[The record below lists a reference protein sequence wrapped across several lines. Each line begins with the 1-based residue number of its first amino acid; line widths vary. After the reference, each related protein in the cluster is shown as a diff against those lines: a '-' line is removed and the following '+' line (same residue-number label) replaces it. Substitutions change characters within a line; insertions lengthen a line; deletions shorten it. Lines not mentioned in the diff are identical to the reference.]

1 MATLGPR
8 HRSARQKH
16 LPTLHEQSG
25 WGHGAPLPTK
35 PRVHCTDPLGPGQS
49 PGTDLQSQ
57 LCRAPWPHRCTETK
71 ANLVT
76 QNTPWDVAGP
86 PGAGGRRGHSA
97 PPPSG
102 ANTGWR
108 PRRAHQRAGVQ
119 ASLPSAEQHRCL
131 LNCCLERAP
140 AVVCVCTPRLLC
152 GNLPPIVV
160 FGVPLEVLRSQGWS
174 PMSGTSALKKGPRR
188 ACSLTPLLPPTLLSP
203 APEPWE
209 VSGVM
214 RKPRSPD
221 FVTAVPVDRVAS
233 CPLPVSRKAWPQRLP
248 VQLSHPYTLGN
259 QCSSDKAT
267 TGAGPGS
274 GLHQESCHVGRVWLH

>member
-1 MATLGPR
+1 MSSQVGATEHLSQQSQESTAQTPSAQGRAQEQTCSPSCVEHPGHTGARRQKPTSSLRTLRGMWLAHLGQGGAVATLP
-8 HRSARQKH
+8 
-16 LPTLHEQSG
+16 
-25 WGHGAPLPTK
+25 
-35 PRVHCTDPLGPGQS
+35 
-49 PGTDLQSQ
+49 
-57 LCRAPWPHRCTETK
+57 
-71 ANLVT
+71 
-76 QNTPWDVAGP
+76 
-86 PGAGGRRGHSA
+86 

-108 PRRAHQRAGVQ
+108 PRRAHQRAGVL